1 MNVKLTD
8 EQLKRTTFI
17 SRILY
22 QNHKPK
28 IYNRYTHKKKRKNP
42 NTMLKTVIKS
52 QQKRTKKG
60 GQIKVLQYI

>member
-17 SRILY
+17 YRILY
-22 QNHKPK
+22 QNDKPK

-60 GQIKVLQYI
+60 EQIKVLQYI

>member
-8 EQLKRTTFI
+8 QQLKRTTFI
-17 SRILY
+17 YRILY
-22 QNHKPK
+22 PNHKPK
-28 IYNRYTHKKKRKNP
+28 IYNRYTHKKKTKNP

-60 GQIKVLQYI
+60 GR